1 MLVKHGPHVPWLRAR
16 ERAKRSLE
24 IVPFVIVRDLP
35 TALLFTCSSLFSLT
49 LTPNLTLTL
58 TLTQVESVERLHAA
72 ATQKATAAAEALA
85 QQVAVQART
94 LLDVTKVT
102 RHQHLKQITEGA
114 GIGL

>member
-1 MLVKHGPHVPWLRAR
+1 MSPTPTRRLTLVPSGLACR
-16 ERAKRSLE
+16 
-24 IVPFVIVRDLP
+24 
-35 TALLFTCSSLFSLT
+35 SLT